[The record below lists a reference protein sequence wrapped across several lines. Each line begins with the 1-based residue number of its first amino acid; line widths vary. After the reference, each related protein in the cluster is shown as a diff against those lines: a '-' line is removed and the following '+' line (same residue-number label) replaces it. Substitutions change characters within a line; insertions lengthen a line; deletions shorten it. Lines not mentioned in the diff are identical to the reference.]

1 MMMIC
6 GEDMPGRGTLLLP
19 LLIVRLSAVSGW
31 TSTMVDSLFAF
42 CRVNRIVFPAPLF
55 VYPR

>member
-1 MMMIC
+1 MMIC